1 MAVTPNWFCTSK
13 PRRAF
18 IYLLDTLSWKQQQN
32 KLKVSE
38 TANGKHCPT
47 IVFRKW
53 TKAATTIIMLWSFM
67 NAIICSGRISFYF
80 SRGKERHRISQ
91 EFSCE
96 NRKVRTKVALNSLCS
111 IEWTFLTSYMKK
123 PLPSS
128 DSARGKSKLWYTILQ

>member
-18 IYLLDTLSWKQQQN
+18 IYLLDTLSRKQQQN

-53 TKAATTIIMLWSFM
+53 TKAATTIIILWSFM

-80 SRGKERHRISQ
+80 LSRKGKERRRISQ

-96 NRKVRTKVALNSLCS
+96 NRKVRTRVALNSLSS
-111 IEWTFLTSYMKK
+111 IEWTFLISYMKK
-123 PLPSS
+123 PLPRS
-128 DSARGKSKLWYTILQ
+128 DSGRGKT